1 MLIQWAAGEPP
12 GEGDQLVHRVCKWF
26 GLLLILAVP
35 LGAASTGGAA
45 IAPPWCGTPMP
56 DAAESLPSAPPFNFP
71 HIPYYAIGCTLNDI
85 AARSG
90 GRMTVEVIGQSAL
103 GRDMYLVTI
112 NELKTGAQ
120 RRDFASWRALRAL
133 SNSRPER
140 AQQLLNR
147 FGSDVK
153 IPLFIQGGIHGNE
166 YEGVDANM
174 LTIERLATTPYGTDP
189 EVDRILD
196 HSVVLFNVIQNP
208 DGRIAGI
215 RQNGD
220 GFDLNRDFLTQS
232 QPETKASVEIM
243 QKWQPPDMLDLH
255 GYLSPVLLIEAT
267 TKPHNPG
274 IEYDLWL
281 KWNQSRID
289 ANEAAL
295 AVRGF
300 GVQRPIND
308 WCADAGDAYPYPGGL
323 CPTNDATTS
332 DDGLAPGPAAAE
344 GWDDWGP
351 FYTPMYSQL
360 VGMNGSTVEMCR
372 VEDDQCEGRLGA
384 RIQQENITWS
394 TLLFNVA
401 NRRDVLMD
409 QLEIYK
415 RNVNDA
421 PRPACCPAPFGAIN
435 NWMHDYP
442 KAFLIPLGNGQR
454 SDAEANRLVE
464 WLLLNGVE
472 VEELDEDT
480 RFNGQRYEEGS
491 YVVWIDQARRG
502 LIDTALDIGVDISSR
517 AEILY
522 APPGAWSHGYLW
534 GADVVTIGDGA
545 RFSPD
550 TDRIRRPN
558 RLDGGIAS
566 SRRDD
571 DDDRRSRSRGSVAGY
586 LLELDSPTA
595 VRSANS
601 LIEDGVGARLVTSPF
616 TTRTGGAAPAGSII
630 FAASAARKL
639 DDVGEDAGLWFH
651 PVRGVLPASEPIES
665 VPRIGVLPTPT
676 NTRAQEAVWTLKNLG
691 FPADLLTTTALNNAA
706 GPDPLANYEVLFTL
720 VNFPTDNPNTPENEG
735 ANDTYRA
742 RVAAFFG
749 RGAGVIAVG
758 TGGATFVTSAGQL
771 TGLTA
776 ASNSGGGFGYSGI
789 LNWSNSGGPSSV
801 ITGAYPALD
810 TAIVDPPT
818 WFTAVPAP
826 STGWRVD
833 GTLPLNPFLAGLA
846 PFTWPASG
854 ASMIAHGTNT
864 AGNARITAFAM
875 NPLYRADP
883 EREWP
888 MTGSAL
894 YWVDQ

>member
-1 MLIQWAAGEPP
+1 
-12 GEGDQLVHRVCKWF
+12 
-26 GLLLILAVP
+26 
-35 LGAASTGGAA
+35 
-45 IAPPWCGTPMP
+45 MP

-71 HIPYYAIGCTLNDI
+71 HIPYYAIGCTLDDI

-112 NELKTGAQ
+112 NELKTSDQ
-120 RRDFASWRALRAL
+120 RRDFANWRVLRAL
-133 SNSRPER
+133 SLSQPAK
-140 AQQLLNR
+140 AQQLLGR
-147 FGSDVK
+147 FGDDVK
-153 IPLFIQGGIHGNE
+153 VPLYIQGGIHGNE

-208 DGRIAGI
+208 DGRINGL
-215 RQNGD
+215 RQNGN
-220 GFDLNRDFLTQS
+220 GFDLNRDFLTQA
-232 QPETKASVEIM
+232 QPETKASVSVM

-255 GYLSPVLLIEAT
+255 GYLDPVLLIEAT

-281 KWNQSRID
+281 KWNQDRID

-308 WCADAGDAYPYPGGL
+308 WCADAGFAYPYANNL
-323 CPTNDATTS
+323 CPTDDETIS

-372 VEDDQCEGRLGA
+372 LENEQCEGRLGA

-394 TLLFNVA
+394 TLLFNVQH
-401 NRRDVLMD
+401 RHDVLMD
-409 QLEIYK
+409 EFEIYK

-421 PRPACCPAPFGAIN
+421 PRPACCPPPFGAIN

-442 KAFLIPLGNGQR
+442 KAFLIPVGAGQR
-454 SDAEANRLVE
+454 SDPEANRLVE
-464 WLLLNGVE
+464 WLLVNGAK
-472 VEELDEDT
+472 VEELERDT
-480 RFNGQRYEEGS
+480 RFNGRRYEEGS

-502 LIDTALDIGVDISSR
+502 LIDTALDIGVDISDR

-534 GADVVTIGDGA
+534 GADVVTVGDGA
-545 RFSPD
+545 RFSPE
-550 TDRIRRPN
+550 TEPIRRPN

-566 SRRDD
+566 FRDDDD
-571 DDDRRSRSRGSVAGY
+571 DDDRRSRRGGGGRVAGY

-595 VRSANS
+595 VRAANGLIAGGLSAQ
-601 LIEDGVGARLVTSPF
+601 LVTTPF
-616 TTRTGGAAPAGSII
+616 TTRTGGSAPAGSVI
-630 FAASAARKL
+630 FPASAIRRL
-639 DDVGEDAGLWFH
+639 DDVGEDNGLWFH
-651 PVRGVLPASEPIES
+651 PVRRSLPSGLETIDR
-665 VPRIGVLPTPT
+665 VPRIAVIGTQLARAGSTTPGVDQ
-676 NTRAQEAVWTLKNLG
+676 NVWSLRSLG
-691 FPADLLTTTALNNAA
+691 FVADPYNAVTLDA
-706 GPDPLANYEVLFTL
+706 AATDPLTGYDVVFSPVNWPASPPNPPFT
-720 VNFPTDNPNTPENEG
+720 V
-735 ANDTYRA
+735 ARQ
-742 RVAAFFG
+742 RVADFVARGGAF
-749 RGAGVIAVG
+749 ISVG
-758 TGGATFVTSAGQL
+758 TGGAAMLAGTGQVS
-771 TGLTA
+771 GLTA
-776 ASNSGGGFGYSGI
+776 LANSGGGFGYSGI
-789 LNWSNSGGPSSV
+789 INWSNSGGAGSV
-801 ITGAYPALD
+801 VTGAYPALD

-818 WFTAVPAP
+818 WFTGIP
-826 STGWRVD
+826 TTMRVD
-833 GTLPLNPFLAGLA
+833 GSLPLAPFLSGLA
-846 PFTWPASG
+846 PFDWSQASG
-854 ASMIAHGTNT
+854 RAVIAHGTNN
-864 AGNARITAFAM
+864 AGNARITSFAM

-888 MTGSAL
+888 MLGSAL